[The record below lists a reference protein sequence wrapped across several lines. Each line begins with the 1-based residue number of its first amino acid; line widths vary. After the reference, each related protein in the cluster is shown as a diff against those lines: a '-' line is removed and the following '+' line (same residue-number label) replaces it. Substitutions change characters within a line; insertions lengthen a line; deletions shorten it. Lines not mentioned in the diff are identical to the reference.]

1 MRFDAY
7 SDCTILVSFE
17 SDAAGDERGG
27 LDAALGRI
35 EAKTLVIG
43 LTTDIVFPADDMRA
57 LASRIP
63 GAVYAEIQSPFGHD
77 GFLVEHDQLNALMK
91 PFMEV

>member
-1 MRFDAY
+1 
-7 SDCTILVSFE
+7 
-17 SDAAGDERGG
+17 
-27 LDAALGRI
+27 
-35 EAKTLVIG
+35 
-43 LTTDIVFPADDMRA
+43 MRA

-91 PFMEV
+91 PFMEG